1 MGGARPAGG
10 SDFVYR
16 CCLVLCTVAIAVFG
30 ITMLYVQGSGAQ
42 ASTAA
47 KQAALPRQS
56 AHIKTVR
63 PHRIVR
69 HAARTARAGPDE
81 RALTGISER
90 ISNNTLAIISGGLG
104 STDLTVVQELA
115 AALDD
120 GDDLRILPMVGA
132 GGRNIRDVRLMKGV
146 DLGVTQAS
154 LLARMRADG
163 ELGRTDDRVT
173 YIAKLFN
180 EEMHVLVR
188 ADSGLG
194 SIDQLAGHA
203 VSMGEPGSGTQLI
216 ARDVLARLGIAVREV
231 NMAEPNA
238 IERVKA
244 GDVDAVILIGGKPA
258 PALANVSGL
267 RVLPVPFAKPLRD
280 DFLPASLSSD
290 DYPGLIASGSSV
302 ETLAVGTVL
311 IANNW
316 PKDSEQYR
324 KIEKF
329 VAAFFPQIAQ
339 LQTPPHHPKWR
350 EVNLAA
356 TIPGW
361 RRFPAAEGWLAQH
374 RDGVGERAQF
384 ERVARVRRAQTDA
397 TESGGQ
403 RVRQAPQWLG
413 ARAHR

>member
-16 CCLVLCTVAIAVFG
+16 CCLVMCTAAIAVFG
-30 ITMLYVQGSGAQ
+30 IAMLDVQGSGAQ
-42 ASTAA
+42 ASPAA
-47 KQAALPRQS
+47 KEAAPPRQS
-56 AHIKTVR
+56 AHTNTVR

-69 HAARTARAGPDE
+69 HLRAARTARAGPDE

-194 SIDQLAGHA
+194 SIDQ
-203 VSMGEPGSGTQLI
+203 
-216 ARDVLARLGIAVREV
+216 
-231 NMAEPNA
+231 
-238 IERVKA
+238 
-244 GDVDAVILIGGKPA
+244 
-258 PALANVSGL
+258 
-267 RVLPVPFAKPLRD
+267 
-280 DFLPASLSSD
+280 
-290 DYPGLIASGSSV
+290 
-302 ETLAVGTVL
+302 
-311 IANNW
+311 
-316 PKDSEQYR
+316 
-324 KIEKF
+324 
-329 VAAFFPQIAQ
+329 
-339 LQTPPHHPKWR
+339 
-350 EVNLAA
+350 
-356 TIPGW
+356 
-361 RRFPAAEGWLAQH
+361 
-374 RDGVGERAQF
+374 
-384 ERVARVRRAQTDA
+384 
-397 TESGGQ
+397 
-403 RVRQAPQWLG
+403 
-413 ARAHR
+413 